1 MRMGH
6 SGFVNAERNQF
17 VRDGMKYANNR
28 VFIRGGGHRNSILRY
43 VILPGLVAG
52 VLAAVAGPA
61 LAAVALGVGLA
72 GLGGKAIAS
81 KSRLNSVTLRG
92 TGQVSEGG
100 PQITSFLKSLRQSDP
115 IAYHRIREALYTDPT
130 RRKGVLTNVLFAGPQ
145 DGTRT
150 IADFVSSQIDQ

>member
-1 MRMGH
+1 MRMNM
-6 SGFVNAERNQF
+6 NAERNAF
-17 VRDGMKYANNR
+17 VREGTRYANNR
-28 VFIRGGGHRNSILRY
+28 VFIRGGGHRNSLLRY
-43 VILPGLVAG
+43 VIAPGLVAAAVAVVASP
-52 VLAAVAGPA
+52 VLAA
-61 LAAVALGVGLA
+61 AVLGLGLA

-81 KSRLNSVTLRG
+81 RSRLNNVALRG

-130 RRKGVLTNVLFAGPQ
+130 RRKGVLTNVLFARPQ

-150 IADFVSSQIDQ
+150 IADFISEIDQ